1 MSILPYAKQLNPNL
15 TEELQVLS
23 YLNMKDSQLE
33 TEVTNRVFGV
43 RNKTG
48 GYRRAGYNILRDFF
62 EGDQWMYQRE
72 SGSAMNITNFCRIT
86 VNNYTAFLTQENP
99 QIDIPPKDP
108 MDDVEVLRT
117 KIVEQIL
124 NDIFDDNKFTNVFY
138 DAVQNGSLLGDSIIV
153 GPFYDPETQ
162 RVWFRNTKRP
172 EYIRIIWKS
181 EDYDEILGYL
191 YHYYIAVEEAQSR
204 YGAILKEKYGI
215 TNLQLAVEQEASPAV
230 SNSRTVP
237 SQEQRVMIREIW
249 DDKCRML
256 CVNNWI
262 IKYDVHNLDFVPI
275 IYIRNIPHPTDPNGI
290 SDIEDMLDPQ
300 RVYNEQSSD
309 MQDILKQVAFA
320 SIFGKNLDIEEIQ
333 AGVAKIYDVGD
344 DGEVFQDPRN
354 TNMPFLQT
362 YLTDKKQDIDIT
374 SSIPDVFQG
383 GKGAQNVSGRALSV
397 LMTPINNK
405 VRGKEN
411 RWRVGIQDLVKNIL
425 ILMEHFQP
433 ETRALIQHYYK
444 CDVFFPGTLIRDVT
458 EELNK
463 FLQKTQSQYTTM
475 KNIGIAD
482 PKGEQGLMKKELSDP
497 VLAVEIS
504 RAPQL
509 QQVIAQI
516 LVARAQASAKA
527 AAGQTQ
533 TSGAGPTLSND
544 QNQGGETPM
553 SARGTPVG
561 TTVSPEAAAQATGSG
576 QVPLIPN
583 S

>member
-1 MSILPYAKQLNPNL
+1 MPILPFAQKLNPNL
-15 TEELQVLS
+15 SEDQQILS

-43 RNKTG
+43 RNRTG

-62 EGDQWMYQRE
+62 EGDQWMYNRE
-72 SGSAMNITNFCRIT
+72 AGSAMNVTNFCRIT

-99 QIDIPPKDP
+99 QIDIPPSDP
-108 MDDVEVLRT
+108 TDDVEVLRT
-117 KIVEQIL
+117 KIVEKMV
-124 NDIFDDNKFTNVFY
+124 NDVFDDNKWTNVFY

-153 GPFYDPETQ
+153 GPFYDEEAK
-162 RVWFRNTKRP
+162 RIWFRNTKRP

-204 YGAILKEKYGI
+204 YGDILREKYGI
-215 TNLQLAVEQEASPAV
+215 TNLQLAVNQEASPSV

-237 SQEQRVMIREIW
+237 AQEQRVMIREIW
-249 DDKCRML
+249 DENVRML
-256 CVNNWI
+256 CVNNWV
-262 IKYDVHNLDFVPI
+262 IKYDVHNQGFVPI

-320 SIFGKNLDIEEIQ
+320 SIFGRNLDIEEIQ

-344 DGEVFQDPRN
+344 EGEVFPDPRN

-362 YLTDKKQDIDIT
+362 YLSDKKGDIDIT

-425 ILMEHFQP
+425 ILTEHFHADS
-433 ETRALIQHYYK
+433 RVLIQHKYN

-482 PKGEQGLMKKELSDP
+482 PKGEQSLMKKELTDP

-509 QQVIAQI
+509 QQIIAQL
-516 LVARAQASAKA
+516 LVARAQATAQ
-527 AAGQTQ
+527 AGAVQAN
-533 TSGAGPTLSND
+533 GAGPTLGQD
-544 QNQGGETPM
+544 QNQGGEKPM
-553 SARGTPVG
+553 SARGVPVG
-561 TTVSPEAAAQATGSG
+561 TTVSPEAAAQAAGSG
-576 QVPLIPN
+576 QTPLIPN
-583 S
+583 A